1 MQMPLAEAMALL
13 GVPADYSRDDVI
25 RCFRRAAMKAHPD
38 QGGTAEMF
46 RELVEARDRLL
57 AAREMDRKL
66 AAFATSISAA
76 EYRRMV
82 AECRPRQH
90 PERELQCG
98 LAEYLRWRAY
108 PDVWWTCFPA
118 GERRDAST
126 GALLQRMGLK
136 AGIPPASASA
146 IASCSR
152 VSKVVSCSIPRSA
165 Q

>member
-1 MQMPLAEAMALL
+1 
-13 GVPADYSRDDVI
+13 
-25 RCFRRAAMKAHPD
+25 
-38 QGGTAEMF
+38 
-46 RELVEARDRLL
+46 
-57 AAREMDRKL
+57 MDRKP
-66 AAFATSISAA
+66 AAFATSVSAA

-136 AGIPPASASA
+136 AGVPDMLILRNGRLHGLELKADRGRLS
-146 IASCSR
+146 
-152 VSKVVSCSIPRSA
+152 SA
-165 Q
+165 QVSAHAELRRAGAVVGVTKSMDEALGLLREWSVIPEA